1 MKAVIYARFSS
12 EKQNEASIEGQLR
25 ECMDYANFNNIEVIG
40 NYIDRAQSAK
50 TDHRPEFQRMIK
62 DSYKRPFDCILVW
75 KLDRFARNRYD
86 SAYYKNILKKNGVRV
101 ISAKESIS
109 QGADGILLEAI
120 LEGYAEFYSAE
131 LSEKVKRGMTE
142 NALKAKSNGVRP
154 PFGYYVD
161 DTDHY
166 QIDETF
172 APIVREIFTRYLDGM
187 RVNDIVKLLNERGIK
202 HKGFEMKYN
211 AVFRILTNR
220 KYIGEYKFGDIVIPN
235 AIPAIIDEA
244 TFTSVQ
250 QRMARNK
257 KAPAMHRSEDDYL
270 LTTRL
275 FCGKCGAMM
284 TGVIGT
290 SHTSRQ
296 YRYYKCNHSKQGKC
310 DKKSVRKEWLE
321 EFVLDEIKE
330 LLSSDE
336 VVEELADRVYELQ
349 QQEDNA
355 AASIQIQLTGV
366 EIKLNNL
373 VEAITQ
379 GIYSSATKKA
389 LDELEERKRNLE
401 IELFEAQMRNP
412 VLTKE
417 QILFALHNFRKIDI
431 STQEGKQRL
440 IDGFVNSIYLYDDH
454 FVITYNYKGQ
464 SKTVTFE
471 ELNRSPLTSKGSP
484 RKTRRAFSSAR
495 FAWPLQRSGEPGGF
509 VLEELCAEGTSPRWG
524 HQLSISYGPMVKRPK
539 ARPFTHG
546 ARGRQRSACSTAVM
560 SSSKEIVLR
569 AFSSIGSGYSALQRM
584 RRTPSPRYVI
594 RSKGKRMMVGV
605 LKPTPS
611 SKSTVFP

>member
-1 MKAVIYARFSS
+1 
-12 EKQNEASIEGQLR
+12 
-25 ECMDYANFNNIEVIG
+25 
-40 NYIDRAQSAK
+40 
-50 TDHRPEFQRMIK
+50 
-62 DSYKRPFDCILVW
+62 
-75 KLDRFARNRYD
+75 
-86 SAYYKNILKKNGVRV
+86 
-101 ISAKESIS
+101 
-109 QGADGILLEAI
+109 
-120 LEGYAEFYSAE
+120 
-131 LSEKVKRGMTE
+131 MTE

-166 QIDETF
+166 QIDETL
-172 APIVREIFTRYLDGM
+172 APVVKEIFTLYLDGM
-187 RVNDIVKLLNERGIK
+187 RINDIAKHLNERGIK

-244 TFTSVQ
+244 TFNSVQ

-270 LTTRL
+270 LTTKL

-296 YRYYKCNHSKQGKC
+296 YRYYKCNQSKQGKC
-310 DKKSVRKEWLE
+310 DKKTVKKEWLE
-321 EFVLDEIKE
+321 ELVLDEIKE

-355 AASIQIQLTGV
+355 ATSIQAQLSGV
-366 EIKLNNL
+366 ETKLNNL

-379 GIYSSATKKA
+379 GIYSSTTKKT

-417 QILFALHNFRKIDI
+417 QILFALYNFRKIDI

-440 IDGFVNSIYLYDDH
+440 IDVFVNSIYLYDDH

-471 ELNRSPLTSKGSP
+471 ELNSSPLTAKGSP
-484 RKTRRAFSSAR
+484 TKNTGNRLCFLLVAPSGAADPKGSREQALPATPRRLVAGKAPWQSAR
-495 FAWPLQRSGEPGGF
+495 FACRL
-509 VLEELCAEGTSPRWG
+509 A
-524 HQLSISYGPMVKRPK
+524 
-539 ARPFTHG
+539 
-546 ARGRQRSACSTAVM
+546 RSACR
-560 SSSKEIVLR
+560 SSSQKSRSAAIFGSPVLSLAGFRRPVGSKVMKYQVKSLCFFIGRAVRRGEPAWRLPRAYRSGLPFYSRICTFGTGLVFGEGLLQLRVYIAPAVHDADDRDRLFFTARNIEHQIIIHGHDAQVPLFPRFFIVEMIPLR
-569 AFSSIGSGYSALQRM
+569 HFVERQDRLFQTVKLVECVLSREQIVGY
-584 RRTPSPRYVI
+584 
-594 RSKGKRMMVGV
+594 V
-605 LKPTPS
+605 LKNGAQVRGRLFGR
-611 SKSTVFP
+611 KNFVFHAL

>member
-25 ECMDYANFNNIEVIG
+25 ECLDYANFNNIEVIG

-50 TDHRPEFQRMIK
+50 TDHRPEFQHMIK
-62 DSYKRPFDCILVW
+62 DSYKHAFDCIIVW

-86 SAYYKNILKKNGVRV
+86 SAYYKNVLKKNGVRV

-109 QGADGILLEAI
+109 QGADGILLESI
-120 LEGYAEFYSAE
+120 LEGYAEYYSAE

-166 QIDETF
+166 QIDKSL
-172 APIVREIFTRYLDGM
+172 APIVKEIFTLYLDGIKGG
-187 RVNDIVKLLNERGIK
+187 DIAKRMNERGIK
-202 HKGFEMKYN
+202 NRGYAFNYN
-211 AVFRILTNR
+211 SIFRILTNR

-235 AIPAIIDEA
+235 VIPTIIDEQ
-244 TFTSVQ
+244 TFNSVQ

-270 LTTRL
+270 LTTKL

-296 YRYYKCNHSKQGKC
+296 YRYYKCNHSKQDKC
-310 DKKSVRKEWLE
+310 DKKTVKKEWLE
-321 EFVLDEIKE
+321 ELVLDEIKD

-355 AASIQIQLTGV
+355 AASIQTQLTGV
-366 EIKLNNL
+366 ETKLNNL
-373 VEAITQ
+373 VEAIAQ

-401 IELFEAQMRNP
+401 IELFEAQMRTP

-417 QILFALHNFRKIDI
+417 QVLFALHNFRKIDI

-464 SKTVTFE
+464 SKTVSFE
-471 ELNRSPLTSKGSP
+471 ELNSSPLTSKGSP
-484 RKTRRAFSSAR
+484 QKQRVCNAY
-495 FAWPLQRSGEPGGF
+495 PLF
-509 VLEELCAEGTSPRWG
+509 L
-524 HQLSISYGPMVKRPK
+524 
-539 ARPFTHG
+539 
-546 ARGRQRSACSTAVM
+546 
-560 SSSKEIVLR
+560 
-569 AFSSIGSGYSALQRM
+569 
-584 RRTPSPRYVI
+584 
-594 RSKGKRMMVGV
+594 
-605 LKPTPS
+605 
-611 SKSTVFP
+611 

>member
-25 ECMDYANFNNIEVIG
+25 ECLEYANFNGIEVIG

-166 QIDETF
+166 QIDETL

-235 AIPAIIDEA
+235 AIPAIIDEE
-244 TFTSVQ
+244 TFNSVQ

-296 YRYYKCNHSKQGKC
+296 YRYYKCNHAKQGKC

-321 EFVLDEIKE
+321 ELVLDEIKE

-355 AASIQIQLTGV
+355 TASIQIQLTGV
-366 EIKLNNL
+366 ETKLNNL

-401 IELFEAQMRNP
+401 IELFEAQMHNP
-412 VLTKE
+412 VLTRE
-417 QILFALHNFRKIDI
+417 QILFALHNFCKIDI

-471 ELNRSPLTSKGSP
+471 ELNSSPLTSKGSP
-484 RKTRRAFSSAR
+484 NEKDPGFGVFRSPDLFACRRYEDR
-495 FAWPLQRSGEPGGF
+495 
-509 VLEELCAEGTSPRWG
+509 PRG
-524 HQLSISYGPMVKRPK
+524 KS
-539 ARPFTHG
+539 F
-546 ARGRQRSACSTAVM
+546 SACAPPGEAV
-560 SSSKEIVLR
+560 
-569 AFSSIGSGYSALQRM
+569 
-584 RRTPSPRYVI
+584 SP
-594 RSKGKRMMVGV
+594 
-605 LKPTPS
+605 
-611 SKSTVFP
+611 FCF

>member
-25 ECMDYANFNNIEVIG
+25 ECLEYANFNSIEVIG

-62 DSYKRPFDCILVW
+62 DSYKHAFDCILVW

-86 SAYYKNILKKNGVRV
+86 SAYYKNVLKK
-101 ISAKESIS
+101 
-109 QGADGILLEAI
+109 
-120 LEGYAEFYSAE
+120 
-131 LSEKVKRGMTE
+131 
-142 NALKAKSNGVRP
+142 NGVRP

-166 QIDETF
+166 QIDETL
-172 APIVREIFTRYLDGM
+172 APVVREIYTRYLDGM
-187 RVNDIVKLLNERGIK
+187 RVNDIVKLLNERGIR

-220 KYIGEYKFGDIVIPN
+220 KYIGEYKFGDIVLPN
-235 AIPAIIDEA
+235 AMPAIIDED
-244 TFTSVQ
+244 TFNAVQ
-250 QRMARNK
+250 ERMARNK

-290 SHTSRQ
+290 SHTARQ
-296 YRYYKCNHSKQGKC
+296 YRYYKCNHAKQSKC

-321 EFVLDEIKE
+321 ELVLDEIKE
-330 LLSSDE
+330 LLASDE
-336 VVEELADRVYELQ
+336 VIEELADRVYELQ
-349 QQEDNA
+349 LQEDSA
-355 AASIQIQLTGV
+355 ETTIQAQLTGV
-366 EIKLNNL
+366 ETKLNNL

-389 LDELEERKRNLE
+389 LDELEDRKRNLE
-401 IELFEAQMRNP
+401 IELFEAQTRNP

-454 FVITYNYKGQ
+454 FVITYNYKGR
-464 SKTVTFE
+464 SKTVSFE
-471 ELNRSPLTSKGSP
+471 EVKSSPFPSKGSP
-484 RKTRRAFSSAR
+484 IFQKNSRKRLF
-495 FAWPLQRSGEPGGF
+495 FYVF
-509 VLEELCAEGTSPRWG
+509 D
-524 HQLSISYGPMVKRPK
+524 Y
-539 ARPFTHG
+539 FT
-546 ARGRQRSACSTAVM
+546 
-560 SSSKEIVLR
+560 
-569 AFSSIGSGYSALQRM
+569 
-584 RRTPSPRYVI
+584 P
-594 RSKGKRMMVGV
+594 
-605 LKPTPS
+605 
-611 SKSTVFP
+611 

>member
-25 ECMDYANFNNIEVIG
+25 ECVDYANFNSIEVIG

-62 DSYKRPFDCILVW
+62 DSYKHAFDCIIVW

-86 SAYYKNILKKNGVRV
+86 SAYYKNVLKKNGVRV

-109 QGADGILLEAI
+109 QGADGILLESI
-120 LEGYAEFYSAE
+120 LEGYAEYYSAE

-166 QIDETF
+166 QIDETLF
-172 APIVREIFTRYLDGM
+172 PIIKEIFNLYVDG
-187 RVNDIVKLLNERGIK
+187 VKITEIASRLRERGVK
-202 HKGFEMKYN
+202 NRGYELNYN
-211 AVFRILTNR
+211 AIFRILTNR
-220 KYIGEYKFGDIVIPN
+220 KYIGEYKFGETVMPD
-235 AIPAIIDEA
+235 AIPAIIDKQ
-244 TFTSVQ
+244 TFNAVQ

-270 LTTRL
+270 LTTKL

-284 TGVIGT
+284 T
-290 SHTSRQ
+290 
-296 YRYYKCNHSKQGKC
+296 
-310 DKKSVRKEWLE
+310 
-321 EFVLDEIKE
+321 
-330 LLSSDE
+330 
-336 VVEELADRVYELQ
+336 
-349 QQEDNA
+349 
-355 AASIQIQLTGV
+355 SIQAQLTGV
-366 EIKLNNL
+366 ETKLNNL

-379 GIYSSATKKA
+379 GIYSSTTKKA

-401 IELFEAQMRNP
+401 IELFESQTRNP

-417 QILFALHNFRKIDI
+417 QILFALYNFRKIDI

-464 SKTVTFE
+464 IKTVTFE
-471 ELNRSPLTSKGSP
+471 ELNSSPLTSKGSP
-484 RKTRRAFSSAR
+484 K
-495 FAWPLQRSGEPGGF
+495 
-509 VLEELCAEGTSPRWG
+509 
-524 HQLSISYGPMVKRPK
+524 
-539 ARPFTHG
+539 
-546 ARGRQRSACSTAVM
+546 
-560 SSSKEIVLR
+560 
-569 AFSSIGSGYSALQRM
+569 
-584 RRTPSPRYVI
+584 
-594 RSKGKRMMVGV
+594 
-605 LKPTPS
+605 
-611 SKSTVFP
+611 